1 MENNKYDKI
10 LLRLLVNFMKIHDI
24 NKLMGNKVHEI
35 NNLYRLDIL
44 NPFNDLKLKEWKL
57 ALLRFT
63 NFDVK
68 YELIKFLTEY
78 DIFDEFMQ
86 NMINFKKFNAINE
99 LINNDKTSI
108 SLLIDA
114 AFIWSETKKGHYFWS
129 DINQIWVKKVNEK
142 YDQIKSR
149 WNDELSN

>member
-129 DINQIWVKKVNEK
+129 DINHLWVKKVNEK

>member
-44 NPFNDLKLKEWKL
+44 NPFNGLKLKEWNL
-57 ALLRFT
+57 ALLRFAK
-63 NFDVK
+63 FDVK

-114 AFIWSETKKGHYFWS
+114 AFIWSETKKGHYFWA
-129 DINQIWVKKVNEK
+129 DISHIWVKKVNEK

>member
-86 NMINFKKFNAINE
+86 NMINFKKFNTINE

-108 SLLIDA
+108 SSLIDA
-114 AFIWSETKKGHYFWS
+114 AFIWSETKNGHYFWS
-129 DINQIWVKKVNEK
+129 DINHIWVKKVNEK

>member
-129 DINQIWVKKVNEK
+129 DINHLWVKKVKKK

>member
-44 NPFNDLKLKEWKL
+44 NPFNGLKLKEWNL
-57 ALLRFT
+57 ALLRFA

-78 DIFDEFMQ
+78 GIFDEFMQ

-129 DINQIWVKKVNEK
+129 DINHIWVKKVNEK

>member
-99 LINNDKTSI
+99 LINNDKTPI

-129 DINQIWVKKVNEK
+129 DINHIWVKKVNEK

>member
-44 NPFNDLKLKEWKL
+44 NPFNGLKLKEWNL
-57 ALLRFT
+57 ALLRFAK
-63 NFDVK
+63 FDVK

-129 DINQIWVKKVNEK
+129 DINHLWVKKVNEK